1 MRNSELNGLLAGG
14 NEFKSSSFYSEN
26 YHGSFTTESSLWDAA
41 KANPKYSSAEEH
53 VARCEEKIAVYL
65 KSKSFCDRED
75 TMKSMKESANTDG
88 NFVVLCGGPNVGK
101 TLMLKNIASEVT
113 IEERVYIM
121 LDGRLAGQT
130 PNLFTDIIA
139 AFLRNNLISQDLKER
154 IMKATAEL
162 FTEVI
167 AKALTN
173 MVSKLDVPR
182 GPQAI
187 ETLFKSESISDVKK
201 LKCFVQALKDNGKSI
216 TIIKIGRAHV

>member
-1 MRNSELNGLLAGG
+1 MRNSELNGLLKARS
-14 NEFKSSSFYSEN
+14 EYKSSSFYSEN
-26 YHGSFTTESSLWDAA
+26 YHGSFTTETSLWDAA

-53 VARCEEKIAVYL
+53 VATCEKKIAVYL

-75 TMKSMKESANTDG
+75 TMKLMKESANTDG

-121 LDGRLAGQT
+121 VDGRSAGQT

-154 IMKATAEL
+154 IMKAAAEL

-173 MVSKLDVPR
+173 MVSKRDVPI

-187 ETLFKSESISDVKK
+187 EALYKSVSDVDK
-201 LKCFVQALKDNGKSI
+201 LKCFVH
-216 TIIKIGRAHV
+216 IKIFIGFVNYNCDGFSVIF